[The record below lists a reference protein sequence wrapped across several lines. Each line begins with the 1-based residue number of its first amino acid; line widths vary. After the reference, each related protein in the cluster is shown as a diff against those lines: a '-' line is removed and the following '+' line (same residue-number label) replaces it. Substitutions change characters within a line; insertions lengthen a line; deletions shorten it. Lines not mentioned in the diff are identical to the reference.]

1 MAGGGGLH
9 LVSLVVKAIIPR
21 QYLSVRFVL
30 HHPLQLIGFRAN
42 GPREFGDGIEMKRR
56 RRRSMPLNPDGR
68 RGKAGGEQ
76 AAF

>member
-1 MAGGGGLH
+1 LH

-42 GPREFGDGIEMKRR
+42 GPREFGDGIEMK
-56 RRRSMPLNPDGR
+56 
-68 RGKAGGEQ
+68 GGEEGACRSTPTAEEAKQ
-76 AAF
+76 AASRLPFDYLV